1 MNFGYFFKQ
10 LNFSLK
16 GSSAAKKGILI
27 GVVLISVN
35 QLSGLFAFLNY
46 TADIFIEAGSTFSP
60 NTSAVIVGLLLFIG
74 SLFSLLIVD
83 KFSRKLLYSMT
94 TVGNIIGLMTMG
106 IYSYCKTFTDVSSF
120 KYVPV
125 ASLSLIIFAAS
136 SGRLPLTYI
145 MMAEIMPQ
153 SIRSF
158 GVSTCTVTNWILA
171 FVLLRFFST
180 IVEILQLHVC
190 MFIFSGFTL
199 FGMIFVILYVPE
211 TKNRSFDEIEN
222 SLIGR
227 KRNYESTE
235 NQELKNFENEKR
247 KTLIEKKY
255 CQLFNKLIKKFHFM
269 QNALS
274 AKYSGMITNQFSIL
288 IPLIVKCSTN
298 CSRIPQACF
307 RCWCFP
313 FSNELSNISLQ
324 FSFGL
329 L

>member
-1 MNFGYFFKQ
+1 MSFGYFFKQ
-10 LNFSLK
+10 LNFSLT

-171 FVLLRFFST
+171 FVLLRFFSI
-180 IVEILQLHVC
+180 IVEILQLHIC

-211 TKNRSFDEIEN
+211 TKNRSFNEIEN

-235 NQELKNFENEKR
+235 NQELKNFENEK
-247 KTLIEKKY
+247 L
-255 CQLFNKLIKKFHFM
+255 
-269 QNALS
+269 
-274 AKYSGMITNQFSIL
+274 
-288 IPLIVKCSTN
+288 
-298 CSRIPQACF
+298 
-307 RCWCFP
+307 
-313 FSNELSNISLQ
+313 
-324 FSFGL
+324 
-329 L
+329 